1 MHFLLTNDD
10 GIEAPG
16 LAALAAA
23 FSNLGEVTIVAPNRG
38 YSGCGHQVTY
48 RETLQVDELGERRFQ
63 VHGSP
68 ADCVRVGL
76 TAVARDADVVLSGI
90 NEGGNM
96 GVDVYMSGTVAAVRE
111 AVWLGTPGI
120 AFSQYFRAERQRDW
134 AKATQMAQQAFE
146 VVKDRLDTE
155 SYWNAN
161 FPDVDTPVEQLK
173 IAETF
178 VEPNH
183 MPIGFERQD
192 ATTFALVS
200 DYRNRARSA
209 GSDVDQTMGNGAIS
223 LSRVAARP

>member
-16 LAALAAA
+16 LAALHAA
-23 FSNLGEVTIVAPNRG
+23 FAKLGEVTIIAPNRG

-48 RETLQVDELGERRFQ
+48 RETLQVEELGDRHFR

-76 TAVARDADVVLSGI
+76 TALARDVDIVLSGI

-111 AVWLGTPGI
+111 AVWLGTPGL

-134 AKATQMAQQAFE
+134 EKATQMALQTFE
-146 VVKDRLDTE
+146 SLRNRIDSD
-155 SYWNAN
+155 SFWNAN
-161 FPDVDTPVEQLK
+161 FPDVDTPAEELK
-173 IAETF
+173 IEETF
-178 VEPNH
+178 VEPSH
-183 MPIGFERQD
+183 MPVGFERKD
-192 ATTFALVS
+192 TTTFALLS

-209 GSDVDQTMGNGAIS
+209 GSDVEQTMGKGAIS
-223 LSRVAARP
+223 VSRVSARP